1 MEIAAQKNPYTEKL
15 AELNQKLK
23 DINRQIETAM
33 VYKLRSIIAKT
44 EEVSR
49 IFKDIESGKVWEREL
64 DNALKVT
71 DNDIKQMK
79 QDLADKL
86 KHDMTD
92 DELDQAFS
100 RTRIVCELRSQ
111 FNINVNGYPKEAYE
125 YSQRFNRLGEEFER
139 YVSDNRQSNAQNRA
153 AKAGGRYG
161 TGKERSSNNANRGV
175 ESKSG
180 EGNTGGVRELNAYN
194 QQSERN
200 VNYEVQSVLYLNDVK
215 VIHDY
220 EYDNNKFSISR
231 SDKDGFSDV
240 RYSLSESEKAGTVDS
255 FKKATQNLLKVKT
268 ESKVTDKY
276 SEKQESGVH
285 QNKRGRKH
293 VR

>member
-23 DINRQIETAM
+23 DINLQIETAM

-100 RTRIVCELRSQ
+100 RTRIVRELWSQ

-125 YSQRFNRLGEEFER
+125 YSRRFNRLGEEFER

-161 TGKERSSNNANRGV
+161 TGKERPSNNANRGV
-175 ESKSG
+175 EGKSR
-180 EGNTGGVRELNAYN
+180 EGNTGGVRELNARN
-194 QQSERN
+194 QQPEKN
-200 VNYEVQSVLYLNDVK
+200 VSYEVQSVLYLNDVK
-215 VIHDY
+215 AIHDY
-220 EYDNNKFSISR
+220 ENDNNKFSISR
-231 SDKDGFSDV
+231 SDKDGFSNV

-255 FKKATQNLLKVKT
+255 FKKATKNLLKVKT
-268 ESKVTDKY
+268 ESNVTDKY
-276 SEKQESGVH
+276 SEKHESGVH
-285 QNKRGRKH
+285 QSKRGRKH